1 MKVMITG
8 VYGLIAGAL
17 YKHLAQ
23 SPDTYDVYGLARRR
37 QDSER
42 VADGEGVDVPEDKFT
57 LSDMSDLDVLVKA
70 FDGMDVV
77 VHLAADPSGQGGWES
92 VLKSNIVGAHN
103 VLEACRLAK
112 VPRIVNASS
121 IQASMGYGRTEP
133 YKSFAAGTYEGE
145 RPIVD
150 HTMPTRPMNIYAS
163 SKVWGEALGRT
174 YADVHGLSVLCVRIG
189 WVTKEDKPRPNG
201 ASIWCSQHD
210 IVAIHECCI
219 NAPEDVRY
227 GIFYGMSD
235 NQYRWVDIDYA
246 REVIGYSPQ
255 DRAEDRM

>member
-103 VLEACRLAK
+103 VLEACRL
-112 VPRIVNASS
+112 
-121 IQASMGYGRTEP
+121 
-133 YKSFAAGTYEGE
+133 
-145 RPIVD
+145 
-150 HTMPTRPMNIYAS
+150 
-163 SKVWGEALGRT
+163 
-174 YADVHGLSVLCVRIG
+174 
-189 WVTKEDKPRPNG
+189 
-201 ASIWCSQHD
+201 
-210 IVAIHECCI
+210 
-219 NAPEDVRY
+219 
-227 GIFYGMSD
+227 
-235 NQYRWVDIDYA
+235 
-246 REVIGYSPQ
+246 
-255 DRAEDRM
+255 